1 MNVLLLS
8 ALLVAAAPS
17 SFDAGVA
24 QAGAAAVPGEQERV
38 DAVHVAAAAAIG
50 ATAGVLVGAA
60 SGGGVGVLVG
70 QSVFADQGFGYET
83 FSIAFGMSI
92 GALVLGAAGA
102 ATGTAVAMGDVWLA
116 PTALAGLGGG
126 VGTAA
131 LALPAAGMAL
141 NLLSVLYSPFFCVL
155 SPFCGIAGAV
165 GGIACGAYGIHLV
178 GEANAD
184 RVTPRRAVD
193 GAGKPLPRAEQ
204 PPRQT
209 TPTPPTPP
217 TDPAESGA
225 PPEAPAASPD
235 GQGAPPGTG
244 L

>member
-1 MNVLLLS
+1 MILLLT
-8 ALLVAAAPS
+8 ALIVAAAPS
-17 SFDAGVA
+17 SLDVGAA
-24 QAGAAAVPGEQERV
+24 QAGAAAVTGEDERV

-50 ATAGVLVGAA
+50 TTAGVLVGAA
-60 SGGGVGVLVG
+60 GGGGVGVLVG
-70 QSVFADQGFGYET
+70 QSAFADQGFGYQT

-92 GALVLGAAGA
+92 GALVVGAAGA
-102 ATGTAVAMGDVWLA
+102 AAGTAVAMGDVWLA
-116 PTALAGLGGG
+116 PTALAGLGAG

-141 NLLSVLYSPFFCVL
+141 NLLSILYSPFFCVL

-165 GGIACGAYGIHLV
+165 CGVACGAYGIHLV

-184 RVTPRRAVD
+184 RATPRRAVD
-193 GAGKPLPRAEQ
+193 GAAKPPPRAEQ

-209 TPTPPTPP
+209 SPTPP
-217 TDPAESGA
+217 TDPAESDAA
-225 PPEAPAASPD
+225 PVMQP
-235 GQGAPPGTG
+235 GPPGTG